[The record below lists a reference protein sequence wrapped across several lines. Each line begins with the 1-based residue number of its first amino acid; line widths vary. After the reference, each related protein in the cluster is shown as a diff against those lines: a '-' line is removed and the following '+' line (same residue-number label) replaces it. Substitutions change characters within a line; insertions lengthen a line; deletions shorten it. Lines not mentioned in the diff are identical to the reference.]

1 MKEYII
7 CAAIWYKELSAKL
20 GKVSSAFLTSSAN
33 KSNGIVICGRR
44 HYNIIQLIKYL
55 TDLPNSKCGENVQGF
70 LTNTNRFV
78 DRFEAFQIAKQANQ
92 LLDECPT
99 KEYETAK
106 LFTEDIY
113 KYDL

>member
-7 CAAIWYKELSAKL
+7 CAAIWYKELPAKL
-20 GKVSSAFLTSSAN
+20 GKVNSTFLTLSAN
-33 KSNGIVICGRR
+33 KPTGIIICGRR
-44 HYNIIQLIKYL
+44 HYNIIHLKTYL
-55 TDLPNSKCGENVQGF
+55 TGLPNSKCGEHVQGF

-99 KEYETAK
+99 KERETAK

-113 KYDL
+113 